1 LDTIEGGGGAL
12 LKKGNAKIWICDFD
26 LKEIKETIV
35 ELEHLRQRMDQMMNN
50 LSQSS
55 MKVENFWEDF
65 PPVNLTEDEN
75 YYILPTPGMK
85 VEER

>member
-1 LDTIEGGGGAL
+1 M